1 MEKNSIREKSD
12 FGGGNNP
19 KSSIF
24 LIPAYLSWL
33 LLAVNNLASLKWLY
47 EKAQIWCVQ
56 TIQNIQIPSS
66 IGIDSIPNIERR
78 LQDNLDD
85 IEICPSYIPIQMDY
99 IIIYIVFNI
108 EIVISFIGCAVF
120 LVKTLI
126 KKEQSVIEGMM
137 GKISQ
142 FHFFPLLCAFILS
155 LLPEITKEAEEGK
168 KDNSKEIAY
177 TGLAFSL
184 IGFVSMLFIYIN
196 TEFKSQ
202 DWWAEYTLKKGTFSC
217 LLILFWYNFWY
228 DIYPVGL
235 FDKKSHNKEVPKGF
249 ARNCGISFSI
259 IVGIG
264 SLAFSFIFKDIVVCF
279 MNILIYYGMAKFYFD
294 SVSPICGTT
303 KACNK
308 NGDGAI
314 DMIILIISIILFV
327 YQIIGLIIEYVTY
340 FINIENIKLK
350 NLIVTISRAQNQTI
364 VKVNANSEQINM
376 LSSNI
381 NLTSKA

>member
-1 MEKNSIREKSD
+1 M
-12 FGGGNNP
+12 
-19 KSSIF
+19 
-24 LIPAYLSWL
+24 IPAYLSWL

-47 EKAQIWCVQ
+47 EKAKIWCVR
-56 TIQNIQIPSS
+56 TNPNIQIPSS
-66 IGIDSIPNIERR
+66 IGIDSIPNVERR

-85 IEICPSYIPIQMDY
+85 VEIYIPIQMDY

-108 EIVISFIGCAVF
+108 EIVVSFIGCAVF

-142 FHFFPLLCAFILS
+142 FHFFPLLCAFVLS

-184 IGFVSMLFIYIN
+184 IGLISMLFIYIN

-228 DIYPVGL
+228 DIYPVGR

-350 NLIVTISRAQNQTI
+350 NLIVTISKTQNQTI